1 MLKKRS
7 LSRGLGRAALPK
19 QDVEPGLGFLLRE
32 TYRGFARELDKRLAR
47 HCITHAQWVLL
58 WFLQQA
64 RTLTPTALSESAGIK
79 KASVTAAIEVLRTSG
94 LISAERDKLDGRKI
108 NLRLT
113 PLGHASMKELA
124 ECAAAANRRGLR
136 GLDQRSSELLR
147 KLLKRVSINF
157 EKTSDKRIFR
167 SE

>member
-1 MLKKRS
+1 MQKKRS
-7 LSRGLGRAALPK
+7 LLRGLGQAAIAK
-19 QDVEPGLGFLLRE
+19 QAVEPGLGFLLRE
-32 TYRGFARELDKRLAR
+32 SYRGFARELEKRLAR

-64 RTLTPTALSESAGIK
+64 GTLTPSELSQSAGIK
-79 KASVTAAIEVLRTSG
+79 KASATAGIEVLRSSG

-113 PLGHASMKELA
+113 PLGHATMRELVL
-124 ECAAAANRRGLR
+124 CAAAANRRGLR

-147 KLLKRVSINF
+147 NLLKRVAFNF
-157 EKTSDKRIFR
+157 E
-167 SE
+167 